1 MPINFPNNPSLN
13 DQFTASGKT
22 WQWNGFA
29 WNAMTLS
36 AIGATGATGVIP
48 SNANFTTMTITGEA
62 ALGIPVETKS
72 TPSISSNAILLNLTT
87 ATFFVVTLNQNVTI
101 EFSNTPSSP
110 KVFSFTLQLNAN
122 GTSYTTT
129 WPASVRWAGGV
140 APIIT
145 SVNGRSDIF
154 TFVTHDGG
162 SKWFGFISGQ
172 NFLS

>member
-1 MPINFPNNPSLN
+1 
-13 DQFTASGKT
+13 
-22 WQWNGFA
+22 
-29 WNAMTLS
+29 
-36 AIGATGATGVIP
+36 
-48 SNANFTTMTITGEA
+48 MTITGEA
-62 ALGIPVETKS
+62 SLGIPVETKAS
-72 TPSISSNAILLNLTT
+72 QSIVSNAVSLNLTT
-87 ATFFVVTLNQNVTI
+87 ATFFVVDLDQNVT
-101 EFSNTPSSP
+101 FTFANSPLSP

-129 WPASVRWAGGV
+129 WPASVRWPGGV

-162 SKWFGFISGQ
+162 TKWFGFISGQ